1 MSNNH
6 KPGWFKIVI
15 MSGILTATGL
25 LFAVPTAYNIWR
37 NYQSIGIYKLVTTG
51 EVTMK
56 EVSEKTGRRSYKK
69 VNRYY
74 AKFRSAD
81 KKYEKDDQITPLQ
94 ASAIKKRGTR
104 YARTYEIFVDRNG
117 NYRVSKLNKE
127 KSPQDN
133 RWPTL
138 LFFSLLSG
146 VGIITC
152 SYSFKKWRA

>member
-1 MSNNH
+1 MK
-6 KPGWFKIVI
+6 KPVAIFLITSKCFITVSVGIVQAI
-15 MSGILTATGL
+15 RCYRQNTKT
-25 LFAVPTAYNIWR
+25 
-37 NYQSIGIYKLVTTG
+37 SIINSS
-51 EVTMK
+51 
-56 EVSEKTGRRSYKK
+56 EVSRLSVAIHRRSYKK

-117 NYRVSKLNKE
+117 NYRVSQLNKE